1 MSIQKPPA
9 PQSPS
14 PIMPSSEELARLE
27 SGKRAVNIML
37 LGMGVAMLAAVAY
50 GLYRMTS
57 VILAN
62 L

>member
-1 MSIQKPPA
+1 
-9 PQSPS
+9 
-14 PIMPSSEELARLE
+14 MPSSEELARLE

>member
-1 MSIQKPPA
+1 MTIQKPPA
-9 PQSPS
+9 PQPPS
-14 PIMPSSEELARLE
+14 PIVPSSEELARLE

-37 LGMGVAMLAAVAY
+37 LGMGVAVLAAVAY

>member
-1 MSIQKPPA
+1 MTIQKTPA
-9 PQSPS
+9 PQPPS
-14 PIMPSSEELARLE
+14 PIVPSSEELARLE

-37 LGMGVAMLAAVAY
+37 LGMGVAVLAAVAY